1 MAPQADSLTV
11 TVLVLVATG
20 SKYETKEIN
29 GISHFLEH
37 LCFKGTKKR
46 PTALAITSELDGI
59 GSEYNAF
66 TGEEYTG
73 YHAKVEARHTDK
85 ILDIISD
92 LYVNPIFDP
101 AEIEKE
107 KGVIIE
113 ELNMYED
120 LPMRKVQEVFTE
132 LLYGDQPAGWPIGGR
147 KEIIQKIAHDDI
159 IKYRSRHYVAN
170 STAVI
175 VSGGFSAKGGEKLLV
190 SKIEKSFKN
199 VLIGKKGTK
208 IKTQINQTRP
218 AVSIQYKES
227 DQAHLVLGCHAYDIF
242 DRRRH
247 ALMLL
252 ADILGGG
259 MSSRLFQRVR
269 EQMGAA
275 YYVKAD
281 PELHTDHG
289 YFAVSAGVDNQKL
302 LPVIKAILEE
312 LAKIGQGLIS
322 DKELKRAKD
331 HLSGGLII
339 GLETSDALAMFYGG
353 QEIFKRE
360 LMTPRELLK
369 KIDSVAKKEVV
380 AAAKDIFQN
389 SKLNLA
395 LIGPHKNSKDIEKI
409 LRF

>member
-1 MAPQADSLTV
+1 MANFKKTILKNGLRIVLAPQADSLTV

-132 LLYGDQPAGWPIGGR
+132 LLYGDQPAGWPIAGK
-147 KEIIQKIAHDDI
+147 KEIIRRLTREEIV
-159 IKYRSRHYVAN
+159 KYRGAHYVAN
-170 STAVI
+170 ATAII
-175 VSGGFSAKGGEKLLV
+175 VSGGFNEK
-190 SKIEKSFKN
+190 KILEKIGSSFKN
-199 VLIGKKGTK
+199 ILTAKKDGKVKTEDRQSAPALK
-208 IKTQINQTRP
+208 IQP
-218 AVSIQYKES
+218 KES
-227 DQAHLVLGCHAYDIF
+227 DQTHLVLGVRAYNVSDE
-242 DRRRH
+242 RRF
-247 ALMLL
+247 ALGVL

-259 MSSRLFQRVR
+259 MSSRLFQKVR
-269 EQMGAA
+269 DELGAA
-275 YYVKAD
+275 YY
-281 PELHTDHG
+281 
-289 YFAVSAGVDNQKL
+289 
-302 LPVIKAILEE
+302 I
-312 LAKIGQGLIS
+312 
-322 DKELKRAKD
+322 R
-331 HLSGGLII
+331 
-339 GLETSDALAMFYGG
+339 
-353 QEIFKRE
+353 
-360 LMTPRELLK
+360 
-369 KIDSVAKKEVV
+369 
-380 AAAKDIFQN
+380 
-389 SKLNLA
+389 
-395 LIGPHKNSKDIEKI
+395 
-409 LRF
+409 